1 MCALNRQ
8 LGGHAPENGTPPKAS
23 KSFSRLLMWGAFRL
37 LSTRSKEV
45 QMPIYKPSKKVD
57 ELYKGWL
64 IFSPNVSRR
73 STGNALPQKD
83 SATKPS
89 QGPPTNEE
97 EEVKP

>member
-1 MCALNRQ
+1 M
-8 LGGHAPENGTPPKAS
+8 HIS
-23 KSFSRLLMWGAFRL
+23 
-37 LSTRSKEV
+37 
-45 QMPIYKPSKKVD
+45 KPSKAVD

-64 IFSPNVSRR
+64 IYSPNVSRR
-73 STGNALPQKD
+73 STENTLPQKD

>member
-1 MCALNRQ
+1 
-8 LGGHAPENGTPPKAS
+8 
-23 KSFSRLLMWGAFRL
+23 
-37 LSTRSKEV
+37 
-45 QMPIYKPSKKVD
+45 MPIYKPSKKVD